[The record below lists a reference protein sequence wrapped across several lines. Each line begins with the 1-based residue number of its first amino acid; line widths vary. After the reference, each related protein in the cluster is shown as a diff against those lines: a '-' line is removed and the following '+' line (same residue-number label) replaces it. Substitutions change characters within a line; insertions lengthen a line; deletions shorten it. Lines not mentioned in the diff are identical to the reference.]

1 MKFFSHDTLRPFA
14 EALLRAAGCSQTEAR
29 VVADHLVESNLLGH
43 DSHGMLRVPI
53 YLDWMANG
61 KVFPNREAL
70 TVIDAGPI
78 LLFDGQFGFGQVIAR
93 EAMKKAAA
101 RAEQTGV
108 VLVAIRN
115 CGHLGR
121 IGAFAQQLAEAGL
134 VSLHFAN
141 SSGGGIMVAPHGGAE
156 RRLSANPI
164 AAGAPGPE
172 GEPFV
177 LDLSTA
183 SIAEGSIMLAIDRGE
198 ALAPGLIVDGAG
210 QPTTD
215 PNAFYGPPRGAIL
228 PFGAHKGSGLSF
240 FCEILAGALTGG
252 RSGHPDNPTAG
263 RFVNNMLSV
272 VIKPSALG
280 GHSDFAEDVAQL
292 AAWVKSARPMTAQ
305 GNVLLPGENGSRTR
319 AERSSTGIPIP
330 DTTLGKL
337 HSAAKQYNVAVPPV
351 MREA

>member
-1 MKFFSHDTLRPFA
+1 MKFFAHDTLRPFA
-14 EALLRAAGCSQTEAR
+14 AALLQAAGCCETEAR
-29 VVADHLVESNLLGH
+29 VVSDHLVEANLIGH
-43 DSHGMLRVPI
+43 DSHGMLRVPL
-53 YLDWMANG
+53 YLDWIANG
-61 KVFPNREAL
+61 KVCPNREAL
-70 TVIDAGPI
+70 TVIDEGPI
-78 LLFDGQFGFGQVIAR
+78 LSFDGQFGFGQVIAR
-93 EAMKKAAA
+93 EAMARAAA

-108 VLVAIRN
+108 VLVALRN

-134 VSLHFAN
+134 VSLHFVN
-141 SSGGGIMVAPHGGAE
+141 SSGGGIMVAPHGGGE

-198 ALAPGLIVDGAG
+198 ALTPGLIVDGAG

-263 RFVNNMLSV
+263 RFVNNMLSL

-280 GHSDFAEDVAQL
+280 VDSDFADDVARL
-292 AAWVKSARPMTAQ
+292 AAWVKSARPSTAQ
-305 GNVLLPGENGSRTR
+305 GGVLLPGENGSLVR
-319 AERSSTGIPIP
+319 AERSQTGIPIP
-330 DTTLGKL
+330 NITLGRL
-337 HSAAKQYNVAVPPV
+337 HIVATQYNVAPPLV

>member
-1 MKFFSHDTLRPFA
+1 MKFFAHDTLRPFA
-14 EALLRAAGCSQTEAR
+14 GALLQAAGCCETKAR
-29 VVADHLVESNLLGH
+29 VVSDHLVQANLIGH

-61 KVFPNREAL
+61 KVCPNREAL
-70 TVIDAGPI
+70 TIIDEGPI
-78 LLFDGQFGFGQVIAR
+78 LSFDGQFGFGHAIAR
-93 EAMKKAAA
+93 EAMA

-108 VLVAIRN
+108 VLVALRN

-134 VSLHFAN
+134 VSLHFVN

-177 LDLSTA
+177 LDMSTA

-210 QPTTD
+210 QATTD
-215 PNAFYGPPRGAIL
+215 PSAFYGPPRGTIL

-252 RSGHPDNPTAG
+252 RSGHPDNPTAS
-263 RFVNNMLSV
+263 RFVNNMLSL

-280 GHSDFAEDVAQL
+280 ADSDFAEEVAQL
-292 AAWVKSARPMTAQ
+292 AAWVKSARPTTAQ
-305 GNVLLPGENGSRTR
+305 GGVLLPGENGSRVR
-319 AERSSTGIPIP
+319 VERSRTGIPIS
-330 DTTLGKL
+330 DIMLGKL
-337 HSAAKQYNVAVPPV
+337 HSVATQYNVAPPPV